1 VIPSD
6 PPRAVTVDL
15 WHTLL
20 YADPASRDATERARQ
35 AAWVRPL
42 VAAGIAPAEAERAV
56 HAMRRESEAVQAT
69 GRSAPLTRQARWL
82 RDATGVPVPV
92 DRAAETIRRA
102 VLRAR
107 VHVPR
112 GARGAL
118 DEFRTEGLRLAL
130 VSNILAEP
138 ADVMHTLLTRT
149 RLGPRFRAVYLSAE
163 RRYAKPSPR
172 PFWEALRACRVPP
185 AEAVHIG
192 DHSDDVV
199 GALAAGLPVIR
210 FTGLLT
216 NYSPEPPA
224 ALARIPPGVPEF
236 DRWTELGARWE
247 ELLGRARAVARTAR
261 RRPAMRRR
269 RLRRGRSGRAG

>member
-1 VIPSD
+1 VIRSAS
-6 PPRAVTVDL
+6 PRAVTVDL

-20 YADPASRDATERARQ
+20 YADPTSRAATERARQ

-42 VAAGIAPAEAERAV
+42 VAAGIEPAEAERAV
-56 HAMRRESEAVQAT
+56 HAMRRESEAVQST
-69 GRSAPLTRQARWL
+69 GRSAPLRSQSRWL
-82 RDATGVPVPV
+82 RLATGVPVPV
-92 DRAAETIRRA
+92 DRAADTIRRA

-118 DEFRTEGLRLAL
+118 DAFRTEGLRLAL

-138 ADVMHTLLTRT
+138 ADAMHTLLART
-149 RLGPRFRAVYLSAE
+149 RLGPHFRAVYLSAE
-163 RRYAKPSPR
+163 RRYAKPSPH

-210 FTGLLT
+210 YTGLLT
-216 NYSPEPPA
+216 NYPPEPAA
-224 ALARIPPGVPEF
+224 ALARIPPGVPQF
-236 DRWTELGARWE
+236 DRWTELGPRWE
-247 ELLGRARAVARTAR
+247 ELVRQARGVARTAR
-261 RRPAMRRR
+261 RRPAPAPRRVR
-269 RLRRGRSGRAG
+269 RARSGRAG